1 MRADTGEG
9 SFDRTGTA
17 VAVVLLN
24 YCGEE
29 DTVECVRSLG
39 EPSRSRLAVILVD
52 NGSPDGSGDRLHR
65 RFPEIEYV
73 QTGANLGYTGG
84 NNAGIARALEM
95 GCDYVL
101 VLNNDTLV
109 EPGAIDRLVETA
121 ESEKGVGAVG
131 PKIVYAEDPDRAWFA
146 GGVLDRIRA
155 VGRHSTDDAGVPAG
169 GTGARDV
176 SFLTGCCILLPVHV
190 IRRIGGFEESYF
202 MYLEDAEFS
211 VRLSVAGFRLIY
223 EPRARIHHR
232 VSLEAKPPAPYQIEY
247 RDRNRRRLARRHF
260 TRLERAAFAA
270 FFYPTRLAYIAAY
283 MARGDAD
290 RARAIWRGMTA
301 E

>member
-1 MRADTGEG
+1 LSTPLGG
-9 SFDRTGTA
+9 SDAGRNGRS

-29 DTVECVRSLG
+29 DTAACVHSLHTSG
-39 EPSRSRLAVILVD
+39 RTELRIILVD
-52 NGSPDGSGDRLHR
+52 NASPDGSGDRLHR
-65 RFPEIEYV
+65 RFPDLEYV

-84 NNAGIARALEM
+84 NNAGIARALED

-121 ESEKGVGAVG
+121 AGGMCVGAVG

-146 GGVLDRIRA
+146 GGVLDRVRA
-155 VGRHSTDDAGVPAG
+155 VGRHSTDDAGIA
-169 GTGARDV
+169 ARGDEAIDV
-176 SFLTGCCILLPVHV
+176 SFLTGCCILLPAQV
-190 IRRIGGFEESYF
+190 IRRIGGFEEDYF
-202 MYLEDAEFS
+202 MYIEDAELS
-211 VRLSVAGFRLIY
+211 VRLSAAGYRLVY

-232 VSLEAKPPAPYQIEY
+232 VPLEAEPPAPYQIQY

-270 FFYPTRLAYIAAY
+270 FFYPTRLAHVAAY

-301 E
+301 D